1 MSTHTLALAF
11 ENIRYKT
18 VINEH
23 KQGKIDHAE
32 YVRKIVKL
40 NRHKDLPKTRRALLR
55 ALESDSD

>member
-1 MSTHTLALAF
+1 MSPHTLALAF

-55 ALESDSD
+55 AL